1 MITSHSETMLLSI
14 YCHFPALR
22 QATRTALEEFA
33 TVSSS
38 SSSAADGVEASK
50 DTKDVATMWSDRS
63 HLLLW
68 ELIAE
73 VEGQGSRQGAADLAA
88 DGALVSSIEAM
99 SDKPAFREYLTTVA
113 DILNG
118 AAVKGKEPLALVYL

>member
-33 TVSSS
+33 TV

-88 DGALVSSIEAM
+88 DGALVSSIEAL

-118 AAVKGKEPLALVYL
+118 AAVKGKEPLALVCL